1 MVCFKQVDIYNK
13 LFLEVDKYINSTPS
27 LISQNPEPENIEERF
42 ALFINQS
49 NIPALL
55 FNQVRILKTLR
66 TVKVIVENDIITS
79 KLEEVCCNNNI
90 SFSDLRINKG
100 ELPEVSS
107 EKSRIDLENFEFY
120 ANPTDL
126 SKKKAYP
133 LFDESELL
141 YSYTEWKAF
150 AQKQCMFAIKMDAIN
165 MLFMNNSNENTCLS
179 YDTFKA
185 IYYIYHGFYE
195 CYFATRLANSMTG
208 TDSLPQLFLK
218 ENKDVMEYLNDLEN
232 IKPDND
238 TQIKIKKTRKQT
250 SYVLIKNEHSFTHC
264 KIVILAEN
272 LIESGYIR
280 EEDKNIFIGLFYAN
294 DTTYA
299 NDRKIIWNGSF
310 DEVKMLFKAIFSH
323 LKQVPRGTHYILS
336 DVFVTNEGKT
346 NGQSTLSNKDYGK
359 AQKRRP
365 EEYRIINDIV
375 NKAKMYKEA

>member
-1 MVCFKQVDIYNK
+1 MVCFKQVDIYNN

-27 LISQNPEPENIEERF
+27 LISQNLEPENIEERF

-55 FNQVRILKTLR
+55 FNQERILKTLR
-66 TVKVIVENDIITS
+66 TVKAIVENDIITS

-90 SFSDLRINKG
+90 SYSDLRINKG

-120 ANPTDL
+120 GNSTDL

-141 YSYTEWKAF
+141 YSYTEWKGF
-150 AQKQCMFAIKMDAIN
+150 ASKQSLFASKMSAIN
-165 MLFMNNSNENTCLS
+165 MMFMNNSNEDTHLS
-179 YDTFKA
+179 YETFKA
-185 IYYIYHGFYE
+185 IYYIYYGFYE
-195 CYFATRLANSMTG
+195 CYFATKLANSMTG
-208 TDSLPQLFLK
+208 TDSPPQLFLK
-218 ENKDVMEYLNDLEN
+218 ENYDIRKYLNDLGN

-238 TQIKIKKTRKQT
+238 TQIIVKKIQKQ
-250 SYVLIKNEHSFTHC
+250 SSDVLIQRKHTFTPC

-272 LIESGYIR
+272 LIKSGYIR
-280 EEDKNIFIGLFYAN
+280 EEDKNIFTGLFYAN

-310 DEVKMLFKAIFSH
+310 DAVKILFKAIFSN
-323 LKQVPRGTHYILS
+323 LKKVPQGTHYILS
-336 DVFVTNEGKT
+336 DVFVTNEGNT
-346 NGQSTLSNKDYGK
+346 NGQRTLSNKDYGK
-359 AQKRRP
+359 LQKNHP
-365 EEYRIINDIV
+365 EEYKIINDIV
-375 NKAKMYKEA
+375 NKVKMYKEA